1 MGCLKTA
8 MADDRLDPFA
18 RNLDWNLLRTFVVV
32 VQEGSI
38 TAAANRLLLQQPA
51 VSMALRRLEE
61 ALGDRLIDRR
71 PGYFEMTEAGRKV
84 YLQAR
89 EAFGAVVRLPDLT
102 TGTGMAISGHISVYT
117 ISNALNPDWDAML
130 EVFFRDHPAASVGFT
145 VETTANVIRAVERKV
160 ATLGLCDGVI
170 PEALSRALFAR
181 ERHALYCGRGHR
193 LYGIGNLRLDDLR
206 GEPFVSFTADVLGGQ
221 HMGPVTAVR
230 AYASFGQWVRAASC
244 NVEEVQRMIRA
255 GIGIGMLPVHL
266 TSALVARGE
275 LWQLPPY
282 DDLPVTE
289 TFQIMNPSSPLNA
302 AETVFL
308 ERCRA
313 VAACEHS

>member
-1 MGCLKTA
+1 MV
-8 MADDRLDPFA
+8 DDRLERFA

-51 VSMALRRLEE
+51 VSMALKRLEE
-61 ALGDRLIDRR
+61 TVGHRLIERR

-89 EAFGAVVRLPDLT
+89 EIFGAVVRLPDLT
-102 TGTGMAISGHISVYT
+102 ADAGVEISGHISIHT
-117 ISNALNPDWDAML
+117 ISHAHNPHWDAML
-130 EVFFRDHPAASVGFT
+130 AAFFRDHPLASVSCT
-145 VETTANVIRAVERKV
+145 VDTTANVIRAVERKV
-160 ATLGLCDGVI
+160 ATLGLSDGVI
-170 PEALSRALFAR
+170 PEALSQTLFAR

-193 LYGIGNLRLDDLR
+193 LYGASDLRFDDLR

-244 NVEEVQRMIRA
+244 NVEEVQRMICA

-266 TSALVARGE
+266 AREPVAQQE

-282 DDLPVTE
+282 DHLPITE
-289 TFQIMNPSSPLNA
+289 TFQITNPGSPLNA
-302 AETVFL
+302 AETAFL

-313 VAACEHS
+313 VPAFEYL

>member
-1 MGCLKTA
+1 MV
-8 MADDRLDPFA
+8 DDRLDRFA

-38 TAAANRLLLQQPA
+38 TGAANRLLLQQPA
-51 VSMALRRLEE
+51 VSMALKRLEE
-61 ALGDRLIDRR
+61 TVGHRLIERR
-71 PGYFEMTEAGRKV
+71 PGHFEMTEAGRKV

-89 EAFGAVVRLPDLT
+89 EIFGAVVRLPDLT
-102 TGTGMAISGHISVYT
+102 ADAGVEISGHISIHT
-117 ISNALNPDWDAML
+117 ISHAHNPRWDEML
-130 EVFFRDHPAASVGFT
+130 AAFFRDHPAASVSFT
-145 VETTANVIRAVERKV
+145 VDTTANVIRAVERKV
-160 ATLGLCDGVI
+160 ATLGLSDGVI
-170 PEALSRALFAR
+170 PEALSRTLFAR

-193 LYGIGNLRLDDLR
+193 LYGVGDLRLDDLR

-244 NVEEVQRMIRA
+244 NVEEVQRMIGA
-255 GIGIGMLPVHL
+255 GIGIGMLPTHL
-266 TSALVARGE
+266 TREMVARGE

-289 TFQIMNPSSPLNA
+289 TFQIANPGSPLNA
-302 AETVFL
+302 AETAFL

-313 VAACEHS
+313 VPASEHV